1 MTRTTP
7 TPGAAELRAANGQ
20 FRGIWAA
27 IFVFSVVANL
37 LMLAGPLYMLQVYD
51 RVLPARSVP
60 TLVALSLL
68 LAMMFIGMGLLD
80 HARGRLTARI
90 GAGFQKALE
99 LRVFRASLRR
109 GLIAPADVNA
119 RAAQADLGAV
129 QRALASPV
137 VLAFCDLPW
146 TPFFIALIFV
156 FHPLMGWLALG
167 GGVVLVA
174 LALVN
179 QYTTREASR
188 RSDVA
193 GMEADQIANS
203 LKAEVETIRSL
214 GMESAAFSRWLRVRS
229 DATDLGLR
237 ASDRTGAFSVSTK
250 TLRMFL
256 QSAMLGM
263 GAWLVIRGELG
274 AGAMIASSILLGRAL
289 APIETAIGQWGLAAR
304 AYQGWGRLAQLLEQ
318 TPPEEPRTPLPRP
331 EARLEVTGLVLR
343 APGEQT
349 PLLRG
354 ISFRAEP
361 GQAVGVI
368 GPSGSGKTSLA
379 RALTGLWVPAAGEIR
394 LAGATLDQYDPDV
407 LGGMIGYL
415 PQRVS
420 LFQGT
425 LAENIARLS
434 KDADPAKVVE
444 AAKKA
449 GAHEMILKLADG
461 YDTQVSALG
470 GKLSGGQVQRVGL
483 ARALYG
489 DPVFLVLDEPNS
501 NLDSQGTL
509 ALNTAIRGIK
519 ERRGV
524 VFIMAHRPAAIQE
537 CDTLLMLEG
546 GARRAFGPRDLV
558 LRETVQNHT
567 SLLGKVGAA

>member
-1 MTRTTP
+1 MTRTSSSK
-7 TPGAAELRAANGQ
+7 GAAELRAANGK
-20 FRGIWAA
+20 FRALWAA

-68 LAMMFIGMGLLD
+68 LTLMFVGMGFLD
-80 HARGRLTARI
+80 YARGRLTARI

-99 LRVFRASLRR
+99 LRVFRASLHR
-109 GLIAPADVNA
+109 GLVAPADVNA
-119 RAAQADLGAV
+119 RAAQGDLGAV
-129 QRALASPV
+129 QRAIASPV

-156 FHPLMGWLALG
+156 FHPFMGWLALG

-174 LALVN
+174 LALFN
-179 QYTTREASR
+179 QASTREASR
-188 RSDVA
+188 RSDIA
-193 GMEADQIANS
+193 GMEADQIANG
-203 LKAEVETIRSL
+203 LKAEVETVRSL
-214 GMESAAFSRWLRVRS
+214 GMEGAAFARWLCVRS

-237 ASDRTGAFSVSTK
+237 TADRSGAFSVSTK

-263 GAWLVIRGELG
+263 GAWLVIQGELG

-289 APIETAIGQWGLAAR
+289 APIETVIGQWGLAAR
-304 AYQGWGRLAQLLEQ
+304 AREGWMRLSQLLEQ
-318 TPPEEPRTPLPRP
+318 TPPVEPRTPLPRP
-331 EARLEVTGLVLR
+331 QARIEVSGLVVR

-354 ISFRAEP
+354 ISFHAEP

-368 GPSGSGKTSLA
+368 GASGSGKTSLA
-379 RALTGLWVPAAGEIR
+379 RALTGLWTPASGEIR
-394 LAGATLDQYDPDV
+394 LGGATLDQYDPDV

-420 LFQGT
+420 LFAGT

-434 KDADPAKVVE
+434 GDADPAKVVE
-444 AAKKA
+444 AAQKA
-449 GAHEMILKLADG
+449 GAHDMILKLADG

-501 NLDSQGTL
+501 NLDSEGTL

-519 ERRGV
+519 DRGGV

-537 CDTLLMLEG
+537 CDTLLMLEAG
-546 GARRAFGPRDLV
+546 TRRAFGPRDAV
-558 LRETVQNHT
+558 LRDTVQNHT
-567 SLLGKVGAA
+567 SLVGRKGAA